1 MIIRVNKAI
10 KKSAPIV
17 KEQIEKSSVIA
28 EEVVEEVKPVVKKE
42 YKVTRKK
49 KNETLLDNLN
59 DLDMLLKSLEESEN
73 N

>member
-1 MIIRVNKAI
+1 MIVRVNKAI